1 MVMLILMLK
10 DILNLLEINSQNNN
24 NNIIN
29 NNSNN
34 INININNHLS
44 HT

>member
-1 MVMLILMLK
+1 MLILMLK